1 VSNSH
6 RYKSDP
12 KARIESTRT
21 FLKTIINQGPD
32 SPAAIEAIKEVNR
45 VHHSLGITSNSPAF
59 TFVIYT
65 LSHGFID
72 SLRSHS
78 SVKPTRAEEL
88 AVFRLMRRVGQRMGA
103 TVNMHQQYEDFV
115 SANQQF
121 QREQWALNS
130 TKPQEV
136 ANSLFETAFAKFPSP
151 LRPLLRASALGLVS
165 PETVAQLKLPPS
177 PKLLRAT
184 IKSILRTLT

>member
-1 VSNSH
+1 
-6 RYKSDP
+6 
-12 KARIESTRT
+12 
-21 FLKTIINQGPD
+21 
-32 SPAAIEAIKEVNR
+32 
-45 VHHSLGITSNSPAF
+45 
-59 TFVIYT
+59 
-65 LSHGFID
+65 
-72 SLRSHS
+72 
-78 SVKPTRAEEL
+78 
-88 AVFRLMRRVGQRMGA
+88 MGA